1 MSITEI
7 KDSLKTM
14 SRIEREEVLRHI
26 VMCNNSDELSLPSD
40 SADILAR
47 RMSEVD
53 DGKIELI
60 DGRQAMKALSEKYHV
75 KA

>member
-7 KDSLKTM
+7 KDSLKAM
-14 SRIEREEVLRHI
+14 SRIEREEILRHI
-26 VMCNNSDELSLPSD
+26 VMCNNADDLLLPSD